1 MTAVYLV
8 RHGRTDYNVRHQ
20 LQGQR
25 DTLLNS
31 EGIAQAE
38 QAAAWLRARG
48 IVFDRIFTSP
58 LERAVRTAEIM
69 TGKDR
74 STFLLEERLKE
85 IDFGPLEGIV
95 YEELDPTSR
104 RYLEDPWG
112 YPPVPGMEPVEAM
125 FRRAESF
132 LEELAGKEAAAGG
145 TVLIATHGMMLRA
158 LLYALLQG
166 DPIAWTMPIPN
177 VGIYRSFL
185 DGKGYG
191 RPELLTEARPT
202 FE

>member
-1 MTAVYLV
+1 
-8 RHGRTDYNVRHQ
+8 
-20 LQGQR
+20 
-25 DTLLNS
+25 
-31 EGIAQAE
+31 
-38 QAAAWLRARG
+38 
-48 IVFDRIFTSP
+48 
-58 LERAVRTAEIM
+58 
-69 TGKDR
+69 
-74 STFLLEERLKE
+74 
-85 IDFGPLEGIV
+85 
-95 YEELDPTSR
+95 
-104 RYLEDPWG
+104 
-112 YPPVPGMEPVEAM
+112 MEPVEAM

-185 DGKGYG
+185 DGEGYG